1 MASLTRPSVASY
13 SVAQHYDA
21 ETHDH
26 EDHTFSGVMF
36 TLLCKDELPLE
47 FIEVSSLWV
56 RGELGPMTVWWTD
69 EGWFGKHE
77 RRACWTRVF
86 QGTVAPS
93 PARLSPLEL
102 APGPLRVAPGASVG
116 LYVHSACP
124 GDRAVVYDNQ
134 RAAVTHEDRIVQ
146 LLPGLAHLSNRP
158 FSSSHPWGAWRAR
171 RQFVGRVS
179 YRATYLLWNPE
190 CHARF
195 PAPFRRACALLFLCQ
210 RRDESPL
217 SRMPDDVLFYI
228 LNMLPHDWVA
238 EPPPPARGAAALLN
252 RLLAAPA
259 EPADADAGDGA
270 GADGAK
276 RASDASGRP
285 VVVKVRAFGRRVKRA
300 AGRAMRRL
308 FAM

>member
-1 MASLTRPSVASY
+1 M
-13 SVAQHYDA
+13 AQHYDA

-86 QGTVAPS
+86 QGSVAPS
-93 PARLSPLEL
+93 PARLAPLEL

-210 RRDESPL
+210 RATVPL
-217 SRMPDDVLFYI
+217 SRMPDGVLFYI

-238 EPPPPARGAAALLN
+238 EPPPPR
-252 RLLAAPA
+252 AAP
-259 EPADADAGDGA
+259 PAARAPARRDRRARRARRRRRRRG
-270 GADGAK
+270 
-276 RASDASGRP
+276 RASAGPASGRRWSSR
-285 VVVKVRAFGRRVKRA
+285 RAFGRRIKRA

-308 FAM
+308 FST

>member
-13 SVAQHYDA
+13 SVAHRYDA

-69 EGWFGKHE
+69 EGWYGKHE
-77 RRACWTRVF
+77 QRACWTRVF
-86 QGTVAPS
+86 EGSVAPS
-93 PARLSPLEL
+93 PARLAPLEL
-102 APGPLRVAPGASVG
+102 APGPLRVAPGTSVG
-116 LYVHSACP
+116 LYIHSACP

-179 YRATYLLWNPE
+179 YRATYVLWNPE
-190 CHARF
+190 SHMRF
-195 PAPFRRACALLFLCQ
+195 PAPFRRACAPSSSCASAATS
-210 RRDESPL
+210 RR
-217 SRMPDDVLFYI
+217 SR
-228 LNMLPHDWVA
+228 A
-238 EPPPPARGAAALLN
+238 CRTTCSSTSSTCCRTTGRRAAAARARRRRAAQPPARRARRARRRRRRRRAA
-252 RLLAAPA
+252 RTAPSA
-259 EPADADAGDGA
+259 RATRSAGRWSSRCAPGRRA
-270 GADGAK
+270 GAR
-276 RASDASGRP
+276 RA
-285 VVVKVRAFGRRVKRA
+285 
-300 AGRAMRRL
+300 AMRRL